1 MPFKHFAMLAPLFS
15 LLSGLLFGVGLI
27 YAGMSN
33 PAKVLAFLDI
43 AGHWDPSLAFV
54 MAGALIVSVVGFYLA
69 KKRRETFLNTP
80 IDLPSASVID
90 KRLVIGSIIFGVGWG
105 IAGICPGPALVLVG
119 AGNDKG
125 FVFFISII
133 IGFAIFELI
142 DNSKC
147 ACFSPQQNRN
157 E

>member
-1 MPFKHFAMLAPLFS
+1 MSSKHYPILAPLLS
-15 LLSGLLFGVGLI
+15 LLSGLLFGIGLI

-43 AGHWDPSLAFV
+43 ASHWDPSLAFV
-54 MAGALIVSVVGFYLA
+54 MAGALVVSGAGFYLA
-69 KKRRETFLNTP
+69 KKRYETFLNTP
-80 IDLPSASVID
+80 IDLPSTSLID
-90 KRLVIGSIIFGVGWG
+90 KRLVIGSIIFGFGWG

-125 FVFFISII
+125 LVFFISIL

-142 DNSKC
+142 DNSN
-147 ACFSPQQNRN
+147 SD
-157 E
+157 

>member
-1 MPFKHFAMLAPLFS
+1 MPTKYFAILASLLS
-15 LLSGLLFGVGLI
+15 LLSGLLFGIGLI

-33 PAKVLAFLDI
+33 PVKVLAFLDI

-54 MAGALIVSVVGFYLA
+54 MVGALVVSGVGFYLA
-69 KKRRETFLNTP
+69 KKRHKTYFNTP
-80 IDLPSASVID
+80 IDLPSTSLID

-125 FVFFISII
+125 FVFFISIL

-142 DNSKC
+142 DNGNSD
-147 ACFSPQQNRN
+147 
-157 E
+157 

>member
-1 MPFKHFAMLAPLFS
+1 MSSKHSAILAPLFS

-43 AGHWDPSLAFV
+43 AGNWDPSLAFV
-54 MAGALIVSVVGFYLA
+54 MAGALAVSVAAFYLA

-80 IDLPSASVID
+80 IDLPSTSVID
-90 KRLVIGSIIFGVGWG
+90 RRLVIGSIIFGVGWG

-125 FVFFISII
+125 FVFFIAML
-133 IGFAIFELI
+133 IGFAMFELI
-142 DNSKC
+142 SK
-147 ACFSPQQNRN
+147 RKGD
-157 E
+157 